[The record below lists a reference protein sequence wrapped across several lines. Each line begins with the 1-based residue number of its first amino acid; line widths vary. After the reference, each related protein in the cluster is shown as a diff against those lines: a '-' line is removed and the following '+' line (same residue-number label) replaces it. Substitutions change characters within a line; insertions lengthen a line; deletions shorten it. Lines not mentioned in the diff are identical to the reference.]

1 MKQFLLTMAGVFAGL
16 VLFFVL
22 IPFLVIGSI
31 VGAASKPKDTTPAQ
45 AVLELDLRGG
55 LTDQVPHNPFAAF
68 SGPGMSVISVIET
81 LRHAEDDDKVKAI
94 FVRLPEGGMA
104 PAAADELRLA
114 FLHFRKAGK
123 PVWAHS
129 QGLYPSGVI
138 TSTYMLGAA
147 TDALWMQPD
156 SSFQAVGIASEDMF
170 FKRFFDKYG
179 VKAEYEQRMEYKN
192 AVNPYL
198 YSDYTPA
205 HRESALSWMGSV
217 YRTGVLTA
225 AIDRKKEPVAF
236 VRTIEA
242 GPYSAEDAA
251 AKGLIDRVGQVREAS
266 DALITRVGGKAELM
280 DFSDYMGSALRL
292 DRAVGAGKPV
302 IAVIGAEGPI
312 MTGRSGGGNP
322 FSGDDTVWSDDISD
336 AFYDAIK
343 DKDVKA
349 IVFRVSSPGGSDTAS
364 EQILA
369 AVKAAKKAGKPVV
382 VSMGTYA
389 ASGGYWISSQANEIV
404 AQPTTLTGSIGVY
417 GGKFALGD
425 ALARFGIDVRTTA
438 VGGEYASTFGTAG
451 AFTPD
456 QRAAF
461 SKWMDH
467 IYDGF
472 VARVS
477 EGRKLPAD
485 RVREIAKGR
494 VWTGVQARQLHLV
507 DQLGGYYDAI
517 DRAKALAGIKGEVRI
532 KHMAEGGSPF
542 EAFSRMFGVSSTSIR
557 TLAAAGWVM
566 GDPRASALLDEMAAA
581 RLRATPS
588 GAAVLAPTP
597 IHDGR

>member
-1 MKQFLLTMAGVFAGL
+1 MKQFFLTMAGVFAGL
-16 VLFFVL
+16 VVFFVL
-22 IPFLVIGSI
+22 IPFLLIGSLI
-31 VGAASKPKDTTPAQ
+31 GMASKPKDVTPAA
-45 AVLELDLRGG
+45 AVLQLDLRDGM
-55 LTDQVPHNPFAAF
+55 TDQDSQSPFAAF
-68 SGPGMSVISVIET
+68 GGSGLSVMSVIQT

-94 FVRLPEGGMA
+94 LVRLPEGGMA

-114 FLHFRKAGK
+114 FLHFRKTGK
-123 PVWAHS
+123 PIWSHS
-129 QGLYPSGVI
+129 QGFYPSGVV

-156 SSFQAVGIASEDMF
+156 SSFQAVGLATEDLF

-179 VKAEYEQRMEYKN
+179 VRADYEQRMEYKN

-205 HRESALSWMGSV
+205 HRESETAWMGSI
-217 YRTGVLTA
+217 YRTGILTA
-225 AIDRKKEPVAF
+225 AIDRRKEAVAF
-236 VRTIEA
+236 VRAIEA
-242 GPYSAEDAA
+242 GPYSAEEAA
-251 AKGLIDRVGQVREAS
+251 AKGLIDRVGQVREAT
-266 DALITRVGGKAELM
+266 DALIARSGKKARLV
-280 DFSDYMGSALRL
+280 DFDDYMRQAVRLERASSAL
-292 DRAVGAGKPV
+292 GGKPV

-312 MTGRSGGGNP
+312 MTGSGDGGNP
-322 FSGDDTVWSDDISD
+322 FSGDDTVWSDEVSD
-336 AFYDAIK
+336 AFYQAIE

-369 AVKAAKKAGKPVV
+369 AVKAARKAGKPVV

-417 GGKFALGD
+417 GGKFALGE
-425 ALARFGIDVRTTA
+425 ALSRFGIDVRSTA
-438 VGGEYASTFGTAG
+438 VGGEYASAFGMSEG
-451 AFTPD
+451 FSPG

-461 SKWMDH
+461 ARWMDH

-472 VARVS
+472 ITRVA
-477 EGRKLPAD
+477 EGRGLPPD

-494 VWTGVQARQLHLV
+494 VWTGVQARQLKLV
-507 DQLGGYYDAI
+507 DQLGGFYEAVE
-517 DRAKALAGIKGEVRI
+517 RAKALAGLKGEVRI
-532 KHMAEGGSPF
+532 RRMGAAKSPF
-542 EAFSRMFGVSSTSIR
+542 EAFERMFGVSSASLR

-566 GDPRASALLDEMAAA
+566 GDPRASAILDEMAAA
-581 RLRATPS
+581 RLRASPS

-597 IHDGR
+597 VR